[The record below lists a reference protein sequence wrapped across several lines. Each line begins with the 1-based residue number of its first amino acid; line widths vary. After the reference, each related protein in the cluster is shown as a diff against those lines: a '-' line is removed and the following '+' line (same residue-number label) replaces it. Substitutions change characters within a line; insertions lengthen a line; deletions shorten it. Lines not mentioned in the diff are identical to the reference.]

1 MSRLIV
7 SIVDVHFNPDTRTL
21 LGRAEDSED
30 TYFVLKMP
38 EGQIKAMTEAV
49 KQTRC
54 PRCDFEQA
62 LCTLVYAGDFISEHY
77 EPEEQG
83 QLSDEERAIVDAGRA
98 WAANDAVDR
107 CLADD

>member
-7 SIVDVHFNPDTRTL
+7 SIVDVHFDPEHQML
-21 LGRAEDSED
+21 YGRAEDSED